1 MNLIKSRYSVGY
13 GIAGFLLG
21 VIFAVIGVGI
31 WYLTLHYGGIETT
44 PSFNLILLTL
54 TLGAPLPIILG
65 VSGWM
70 IGRRQDQLAQLNN
83 KLLEANDQL
92 EQREKDMLVEN
103 NERVRLEKVLE
114 RGKREWEAIFDAV
127 QDSIIVTDSD
137 GIVIRCNRSAT
148 FELGIS
154 FDQLVNAPIS
164 RINMGLA
171 ENVFLRSSAYLREFY
186 IPEKSR
192 WFDIS
197 EYPLYQ
203 ADDRAGKIFIVR
215 DITQRK
221 KSASIIQHQ
230 KDYLEALIKNSP
242 VAIITL
248 KQDHTIESSNPAFES
263 MFGYSRGEV
272 LGRNMDELLADDHI
286 HAEAIA
292 LTQRVLQGE
301 PVKSIVQRKRKDN
314 SLIDVEI
321 LGVPLT
327 LENSPTGSLWLYHDI
342 TELMQVRRAAEQADK
357 AKSEFLANMS
367 HEIRTPMNGI
377 IGMVDLTLGTDL
389 TDEQFEFLSG
399 AKDSAEA
406 LMSLLNSVLDVSKIE
421 SGQLQLENIE
431 FEIPEIIEG
440 VAQTMASRAE
450 TKGVEMVVF
459 EDPRIPTIVRGD
471 PGRLRQ
477 ILVNLTENAIKF
489 TEKGEI
495 LIRTELQESDSE
507 KLKVRFFVTDTGI
520 GIPYDRQKAIFER
533 FVQADGSTTRKFGG
547 TGLGLTICKQLAE
560 MMGGG
565 IGVESKPGKGSTFW
579 FEVQFGPVSVKLE
592 ETEAEGSIEGLRI
605 LVVDD
610 NATNRSIFS
619 KMLASLGCKTTTVA
633 SGMEVLPELFRGL
646 LTNDPYQLVVLDMQ
660 MPGMDGEETL
670 RIIRRENL
678 TRDIK
683 VVVLTSM
690 GRRNELKRLGDLG
703 CSGYLLKPVRQSN
716 LRNILEYA
724 LGFRKKIDRHVR
736 FKVEDASN
744 TDQLIPPMKILVV
757 EDNLLNQK
765 MISTYLTRHGHSVE
779 LRGNGAEAVT
789 AVRKGSYDMI
799 FMDVQMPVMD
809 GLEASRKIR
818 DAEGQNGHIPI
829 IAMTAYAL
837 QGDNQRCLE
846 AGMDDYVSK
855 PLDTRRLI
863 QVMHKWTKKSGGMI
877 PASTNVETVKLKDAD
892 IFLDI
897 ASAMPRFSNDV
908 EFYKGLLDE
917 FIESLPE
924 RVEELKRLLRTK
936 KWKQLSDQAHNLK
949 GVAANFG
956 VTRVSDYARQID
968 VFAQKEQD
976 KSITGLI
983 KNIENCMDS
992 LRQARKDLDIAPA
1005 LPLDQ

>member
-1 MNLIKSRYSVGY
+1 MKAKKYRYSLSY
-13 GIAGFLLG
+13 GLAGFILG
-21 VIFAVIGVGI
+21 LVFAIIGESI
-31 WYLTLHYGGIETT
+31 LYLTLRYVGLEAQ
-44 PSFNLILLTL
+44 PSMNLILLAV
-54 TLGAPLPIILG
+54 TLGCPLPIILG
-65 VSGWM
+65 IGGWM
-70 IGRRQDQLAQLNN
+70 IGRRQDELSRLNI
-83 KLLEANDQL
+83 KLTETNDQL
-92 EQREKDMLVEN
+92 ERHEKDMLIEN

-127 QDSIIVTDSD
+127 QDSIIVTDRD
-137 GIVIRCNRSAT
+137 GIVIRCNRSST
-148 FELGIS
+148 YELGIS

-164 RINMGLA
+164 SINMGLS
-171 ENVFLRSSAYLREFY
+171 ENVFLRPSGYSREFY
-186 IPEKSR
+186 IPKKNR
-192 WFDIS
+192 WFDLS

-221 KSASIIQHQ
+221 KSAAIIQHQ
-230 KDYLEALIKNSP
+230 KDYLEALIENSP

-248 KQDHTIESSNPAFES
+248 KQDHTIESLNPAFIT

-272 LGRNMDELLADDHI
+272 LGKEMDDLLADQENM
-286 HAEAIA
+286 AEATA
-292 LTQRVLQGE
+292 LTQCILQSE
-301 PVKSIVQRKRKDN
+301 PVKSIGQRKRKDG
-314 SLIDVEI
+314 SIIDVEI

-327 LENSPTGSLWLYHDI
+327 MENSPIGSLWLYHDI
-342 TELMQVRRAAEQADK
+342 TELMQVRRAAEQADR
-357 AKSEFLANMS
+357 AKTEFLANMS

-389 TDEQFEFLSG
+389 TDEQYEFLSG

-421 SGQLQLENIE
+421 SGQLQLENID

-459 EDPRIPTIVRGD
+459 EDPRIPTVVRGD

-495 LIRTELQESDSE
+495 LIRTELQESDPD
-507 KLKVRFFVTDTGI
+507 KLRIRFFVTDTGI

-547 TGLGLTICKQLAE
+547 TGLGLTISKQLAE
-560 MMGGG
+560 MMGGS

-579 FEVQFGPVSVKLE
+579 FDVKFNPVSVKVE
-592 ETEAEGSIEGLRI
+592 ETEAEGSIAGIRI
-605 LVVDD
+605 LIVDD
-610 NATNRSIFS
+610 NATNRTIFS
-619 KMLASLGCKTTTVA
+619 KMLNALGCKTTPVA
-633 SGMEVLPELFRGL
+633 SGVEVLPELFRGL
-646 LTNDPYQLVVLDMQ
+646 LTNDPYQLVILDMQ

-670 RIIRRENL
+670 RVIRRENL
-678 TRDIK
+678 TRDVK

-690 GRRNELKRLGDLG
+690 GRRNELKRLSELG

-716 LRNILEYA
+716 LKNILEYA

-736 FKVEDASN
+736 FKVDEVGN

-779 LRGNGAEAVT
+779 LRGNGAEALA
-789 AVRKGSYDMI
+789 AVRKGNYDMV

-818 DAEGQNGHIPI
+818 EIEGPDAHIPI

-837 QGDNQRCLE
+837 QGDSQRCFE

-863 QVMHKWTKKSGGMI
+863 QVMHKWTKKGSGMVS
-877 PASTNVETVKLKDAD
+877 AATNVETVKLRDAD
-892 IFLDI
+892 VILDV

-908 EFYKGLLDE
+908 EFYKSLLDE

-924 RVEELKRLLRTK
+924 RVDALKDLLIAK
-936 KWKQLSDQAHNLK
+936 KWKQLADQAHNLK

-956 VTRVSDYARQID
+956 VARVSDYARQID
-968 VFAQKEQD
+968 QFAQKEQD
-976 KSITGLI
+976 KSVVGLI
-983 KNIENCMDS
+983 KNIESSMDT
-992 LRQARKDLDIAPA
+992 LRQARQNLDN
-1005 LPLDQ
+1005 